1 MESYLRMPIKP
12 EEVEAV
18 KEKQYK
24 GGIATESGLVEIF
37 DRFLDSLKEDEA
49 VEIHV
54 YQDYVLVGKR
64 EKGHRDDMSYKF
76 TNFGFSPN
84 KRDSKSEALTFAVRS
99 IDNGSLPDY
108 VYRAINGDVEAL
120 KLTTK
125 HLVRAYDAKI
135 KRMTEKGKSKRE
147 IDEVEL
153 KKKAAERRLGLPLEE
168 FLQLSE
174 PIIVEIPRNPEKFY
188 DKDEVVLSK
197 DDGIDMTKQEERL

>member
-18 KEKQYK
+18 KNEKKVKQFE
-24 GGIATESGLVEIF
+24 GGIATANALVEIL
-37 DRFLDSLKEDEA
+37 DKCLDSLKSDEA

-54 YQDYVLVGKR
+54 YQEYVLIGKR
-64 EKGHRDDMSYKF
+64 QRGHRDEMKYKF

-84 KRDSKSEALTFAVRS
+84 KKDSKSEALAFAIRS

-108 VYRAINGDVEAL
+108 VYQAIDGNVEAL
-120 KLTTK
+120 KRTTR

-135 KRMTEKGKSKRE
+135 KRMKKKGKSKEE
-147 IDEVEL
+147 IKEYKL
-153 KKKAAERRLGLPLEE
+153 KKKAAERRLELPLAE
-168 FLQLSE
+168 FLFLSE
-174 PIIVEIPRNPEKFY
+174 PIIVEIPKNPEKFY

-197 DDGIDMTKQEERL
+197 TDGIELND